1 MRRKRGKMLKR
12 SNQWIAGTACEHHLP
27 SSLHQK
33 MIKIQI
39 LDFFKYENFQ
49 GVED

>member
-1 MRRKRGKMLKR
+1 MRKR
-12 SNQWIAGTACEHHLP
+12 SIQWIAGTACEHHLP

-39 LDFFKYENFQ
+39 LDFSSMTIFKELKT
-49 GVED
+49 E